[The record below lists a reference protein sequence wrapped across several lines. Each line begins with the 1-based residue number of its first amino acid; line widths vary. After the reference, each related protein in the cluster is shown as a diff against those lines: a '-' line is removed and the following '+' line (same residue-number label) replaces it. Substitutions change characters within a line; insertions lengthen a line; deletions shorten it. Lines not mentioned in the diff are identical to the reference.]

1 MILMELLI
9 TLPILYATKKLP
21 IVFLADLV
29 ESIMRACD
37 FPYGCPEVANRYIN
51 HEIIKNAL

>member
-1 MILMELLI
+1 MELLI

-51 HEIIKNAL
+51 HETIKNAL